1 MIYYNSGSFQWNLPL
16 FYLRVWIQMKI
27 VKIKF
32 PSDHANDIL
41 SKDTEV
47 NKYLDELND
56 HSTGEVIINKENN
69 ELIGYVFVRKDSG
82 NECFIYNLIVQ
93 PKYRGKG
100 FGKMLTDDAVK
111 KLCGHDLTVKKTNYR
126 AIQLYKDYGFE
137 IISDGN
143 DESEWYMKLEK

>member
-1 MIYYNSGSFQWNLPL
+1 
-16 FYLRVWIQMKI
+16 MKI

-41 SKDTEV
+41 SKDTEA

-56 HSTGEVIINKENN
+56 HSVGEVIINKENN

-82 NECFIYNLIVQ
+82 NDGFIYNLIVQ

-111 KLCGHDLTVKKTNYR
+111 KLGGYDLTVKKINYR
-126 AIQLYKDYGFE
+126 AIQLYRDYGFKT
-137 IISDGN
+137 ISDGN

>member
-1 MIYYNSGSFQWNLPL
+1 
-16 FYLRVWIQMKI
+16 MKI

-47 NKYLDELND
+47 NRYLDELNN
-56 HSTGEVIINKENN
+56 HSVGEVIINKENN

-82 NECFIYNLIVQ
+82 NEGFIYNLIVQ

-111 KLCGHDLTVKKTNYR
+111 KLGGYDLTVKKINYR

-143 DESEWYMKLEK
+143 DESEYYMKLEK

>member
-1 MIYYNSGSFQWNLPL
+1 
-16 FYLRVWIQMKI
+16 MKI

-32 PSDHANDIL
+32 PSDHANGIL

-56 HSTGEVIINKENN
+56 HSVGEVIINKDNN

-82 NECFIYNLIVQ
+82 NEGFIYNLIVQ

-111 KLCGHDLTVKKTNYR
+111 KLGGYDLTVKKINYR

-143 DESEWYMKLEK
+143 DESEWYMKLET

>member
-1 MIYYNSGSFQWNLPL
+1 
-16 FYLRVWIQMKI
+16 MKI
-27 VKIKF
+27 IKIKF

-56 HSTGEVIINKENN
+56 HSIGEVIINKDSND
-69 ELIGYVFVRKDSG
+69 LIGYVFVRKDSG
-82 NECFIYNLIVQ
+82 NDGFIYNLIIQ

-111 KLCGHDLTVKKTNYR
+111 KLGGYDLTVNKTNYR
-126 AIQLYKDYGFE
+126 AIQLYRNYGFE

>member
-1 MIYYNSGSFQWNLPL
+1 
-16 FYLRVWIQMKI
+16 MKI

-32 PSDHANDIL
+32 PSSRANDIL
-41 SKDTEV
+41 MDDKEV
-47 NKYLDELND
+47 SNYLDELND
-56 HSTGEVIINKENN
+56 HSIGEVIINKDSGD
-69 ELIGYVFVRKDSG
+69 LIGYVFVRKDSG
-82 NECFIYNLIVQ
+82 NSGFIYNLIVQ

-111 KLCGHDLTVKKTNYR
+111 KFGGVDLTVKKINYR

-143 DESEWYMKLEK
+143 DKTEWYMKLET

>member
-1 MIYYNSGSFQWNLPL
+1 
-16 FYLRVWIQMKI
+16 MKI
-27 VKIKF
+27 IKIKF

-56 HSTGEVIINKENN
+56 HSIGEVIINKDND

-82 NECFIYNLIVQ
+82 NDGFIYNLIVQ

-111 KLCGHDLTVKKTNYR
+111 KFGGIDLTVKKNNYP
-126 AIQLYKDYGFE
+126 AIKLYSNYGFTVV
-137 IISDGN
+137 SDGN
-143 DESEWYMKLEK
+143 DESEYYMKLEK

>member
-1 MIYYNSGSFQWNLPL
+1 
-16 FYLRVWIQMKI
+16 MKI

-82 NECFIYNLIVQ
+82 NEGFIYNLIVQ

>member
-1 MIYYNSGSFQWNLPL
+1 
-16 FYLRVWIQMKI
+16 MKI

-47 NKYLDELND
+47 NRYLDELNN
-56 HSTGEVIINKENN
+56 HSIGEVIINKDNN

-82 NECFIYNLIVQ
+82 NDGFIYNLIVQ

-111 KLCGHDLTVKKTNYR
+111 KLGGYDLTVNKTNYR

-143 DESEWYMKLEK
+143 DESEYYMKLEK

>member
-1 MIYYNSGSFQWNLPL
+1 
-16 FYLRVWIQMKI
+16 MKI

-41 SKDTEV
+41 SKDSEV
-47 NKYLDELND
+47 SEYLDELND
-56 HSTGEVIINKENN
+56 HSIGEVIINKDND

-82 NECFIYNLIVQ
+82 NEGFIYNLIVQ
-93 PKYRGKG
+93 HKYRGKG
-100 FGKMLTDDAVK
+100 FCKMLTNDAVK
-111 KLCGHDLTVKKTNYR
+111 KLGGYDLTVKKTNYK

-143 DESEWYMKLEK
+143 DETEWYMKLEK

>member
-1 MIYYNSGSFQWNLPL
+1 
-16 FYLRVWIQMKI
+16 MKI
-27 VKIKF
+27 VRIKF

-56 HSTGEVIINKENN
+56 HSIGEVIINKDSD

-82 NECFIYNLIVQ
+82 NDGFIYNLIVQ

-111 KLCGHDLTVKKTNYR
+111 KLGGYDLTVKKTNYR
-126 AIQLYKDYGFE
+126 AIQLYRNYGFE

-143 DESEWYMKLEK
+143 DESEWYMKLET

>member
-1 MIYYNSGSFQWNLPL
+1 
-16 FYLRVWIQMKI
+16 MKI

-41 SKDTEV
+41 SKDIEV

-56 HSTGEVIINKENN
+56 HSVGEVIINKGSND
-69 ELIGYVFVRKDSG
+69 LIGYVFVRKDSG
-82 NECFIYNLIVQ
+82 NDGFIYNLIVQ

-111 KLCGHDLTVKKTNYR
+111 KLGGYDLTVNKTNYR

-143 DESEWYMKLEK
+143 DESEYYMKLEK

>member
-1 MIYYNSGSFQWNLPL
+1 
-16 FYLRVWIQMKI
+16 MKI

-56 HSTGEVIINKENN
+56 HSIGEVIINKDSD

-82 NECFIYNLIVQ
+82 NGGFIYNLIVQ

-100 FGKMLTDDAVK
+100 FGKMLTDNAVK
-111 KLCGHDLTVKKTNYR
+111 KLGGYDLTVKKTNYR
-126 AIQLYKDYGFE
+126 AIQLYRNYGFE

-143 DESEWYMKLEK
+143 DESEWYMKLET

>member
-1 MIYYNSGSFQWNLPL
+1 
-16 FYLRVWIQMKI
+16 MKI

-47 NKYLDELND
+47 NRYLDELNN
-56 HSTGEVIINKENN
+56 HSIGEVIINKENN

-82 NECFIYNLIVQ
+82 NEGFIYNLIVQ

-111 KLCGHDLTVKKTNYR
+111 KLGGIDLTVKKINYR
-126 AIQLYKDYGFE
+126 AIQLYRDYGFE

-143 DESEWYMKLEK
+143 DETEWYMKLET

>member
-1 MIYYNSGSFQWNLPL
+1 
-16 FYLRVWIQMKI
+16 MKI

-56 HSTGEVIINKENN
+56 HSIGEVIINKDSD
-69 ELIGYVFVRKDSG
+69 ELIEYVFVRKDSG
-82 NECFIYNLIVQ
+82 NDGFIYNLIVQ

-111 KLCGHDLTVKKTNYR
+111 KLGGYDLTVKKTNYR
-126 AIQLYKDYGFE
+126 AIQLYKDCGFE

-143 DESEWYMKLEK
+143 DESEWYMKLEI

>member
-1 MIYYNSGSFQWNLPL
+1 
-16 FYLRVWIQMKI
+16 MKI

-32 PSDHANDIL
+32 PSVRANDIL
-41 SKDTEV
+41 MNDKEV
-47 NKYLDELND
+47 GDYLDELND
-56 HSTGEVIINKENN
+56 HSVGEVIINKDSGD
-69 ELIGYVFVRKDSG
+69 LIGYVFVRKDSG
-82 NECFIYNLIVQ
+82 NDGFIYNLIVQ

-111 KLCGHDLTVKKTNYR
+111 KFGGIDLTVKKINYR

-143 DESEWYMKLEK
+143 DKTEWYMKLET